1 MHLRPIFAIALALP
15 LTACNTTGK
24 KPRLPQAAVVGAWRS
39 DTIRTVDSSARIYQ
53 LRMLPDGMAELT
65 SEVIGQPA
73 TKERGTWDGA
83 DSLVRVV
90 VRGDN
95 LGRRPTSILLAVR
108 SGALSLTA
116 FDTAAWGPQGM
127 TLRRR

>member
-1 MHLRPIFAIALALP
+1 MHLRRFLAIALALP
-15 LTACNTTGK
+15 LAACNTTGK
-24 KPRLPQAAVVGAWRS
+24 KPRLPQAAVVGTWRS
-39 DTIRTVDSSARIYQ
+39 DTMRTVDSSARLFQ
-53 LRMLPDGMAELT
+53 LRMLPDGMAEFT
-65 SEVIGQPA
+65 SEVIGSTT

-108 SGALSLTA
+108 GGALSLTE